1 MPKRRLA
8 FSSINCPSASKAAPA
23 CGINS
28 RAPNHGAAPRV
39 RRTGSQAAWPHH
51 RAEGARR
58 SAQDRDRPPA
68 EHPVDVRGRA
78 TEPVDGVLEH
88 AGNAVVVLGCEQQQ
102 ATVVIDGLDAQTSVA
117 HGWRFD
123 DIGSR
128 LRGLVEMLRWISQFI
143 GQPRSRAATD
153 DAENYSAIVGWGV

>member
-1 MPKRRLA
+1 MRDQQSRPEPRRGPKGVQDRQPGGL
-8 FSSINCPSASKAAPA
+8 
-23 CGINS
+23 
-28 RAPNHGAAPRV
+28 
-39 RRTGSQAAWPHH
+39 THH

-123 DIGSR
+123 DLGGR

-143 GQPRSRAATD
+143 GQPRSRAPPGD
-153 DAENYSAIVGWGV
+153 DENYVYAIAL